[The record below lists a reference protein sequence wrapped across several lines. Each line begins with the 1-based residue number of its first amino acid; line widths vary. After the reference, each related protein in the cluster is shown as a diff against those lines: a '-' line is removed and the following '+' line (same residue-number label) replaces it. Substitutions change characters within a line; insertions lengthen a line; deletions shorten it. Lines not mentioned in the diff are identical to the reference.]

1 MSKWNNYNYI
11 LHKIKENTYIYFNK
25 SKDDFITELINEN
38 NELKNNYYKLKYD
51 FYKLKNENDN
61 DNLQELVSLQDT
73 EDIQKNENN
82 ELQKLVSI
90 LDNENNDFIII

>member
-1 MSKWNNYNYI
+1 MSKLNNYNYI
-11 LHKIKENTYIYFNK
+11 LHKIKKNTYLFFNK

-61 DNLQELVSLQDT
+61 LQELVSLQYT
-73 EDIQKNENN
+73 EDIQKNE
-82 ELQKLVSI
+82 LHKLVSI